1 LTDHK
6 PLPVKGYTG
15 QSDDKVALAN
25 RLKEAEERYLRILD
39 EMRADGQ
46 IYDQRFVS
54 LAFTSMQETNM
65 WAVRAVFQP
74 TRIKLPEDE
83 AS

>member
-1 LTDHK
+1 MTDHQ

-15 QSDDKVALAN
+15 QSDAKVALAN
-25 RLKEAEERYLRILD
+25 DLKEAEERYLRILD
-39 EMRADGQ
+39 AMRAAGPSF
-46 IYDQRFVS
+46 DQRFIS

-65 WAVRAVFQP
+65 WAVRAIFQP